1 MRREMVAPRRRR
13 RRIAFQPRP
22 WMLPLVWGLVT
33 LLGGLVLMLPISS
46 ERREWTS
53 PVDALFTSTSA
64 VCVTGLTR
72 FDTAE
77 HWSGFGEAVIA
88 VLMQAG
94 GLGVT
99 MYAGALLLLVGG
111 RLGMRGREFFSMELS
126 DVGEH
131 DLVRLMRRV
140 LLFTGAVEIGTF
152 LLIAPWFVFH
162 GDGVGGLWKA
172 LFTSL
177 SAFNNA
183 GFDLQGG
190 GQSFIGEVEAP
201 YLLFVLGLCAF
212 LGSLSFVTAFNL
224 RLPRRQWSL
233 DTRLTAIG
241 MFGFLGA
248 GILLLII
255 EEGLLGGVLS
265 GLNPLHQFVNAFFL
279 SVNARTTGMTAVD
292 MSLLDDSTTAALL
305 LFMFVGGAS
314 TSTASGIK
322 VGSFMVAM
330 VALVSAVRGRQTAT
344 AFNREIPE
352 AIVLRAI
359 AVTILGFFTLGAGVW
374 LLELTDNVEFLSAI
388 FEVTSAFGNV
398 GWSQGV
404 TGGLTD
410 AGAFVIIGLMFVG
423 RLGPMYVALSVPDR
437 PITRYR
443 YPRGSVRIG

>member
-1 MRREMVAPRRRR
+1 MRREVVRPGRRRR
-13 RRIAFQPRP
+13 RWSFRPRP
-22 WMLPLVWGLVT
+22 WMIPATFAVVIAIGAV
-33 LLGGLVLMLPISS
+33 VLMLPVSS
-46 ERREWTS
+46 QSGEWTH

-64 VCVTGLTR
+64 VCVTGLVR

-77 HWSGFGEAVIA
+77 HWSAFGEAVIA
-88 VLMQAG
+88 VLLQAG

-99 MYAGALLLLVGG
+99 MYAGALLLIFGG
-111 RLGMRGREFFSMELS
+111 RLGLRGREFFSMELS
-126 DVGEH
+126 DVTEH
-131 DLVRLMRRV
+131 DLVRLLRRV
-140 LLFTGAVEIGTF
+140 MLFTAAVELTAF
-152 LLIAPWFVFH
+152 LLLVPWFVV
-162 GDGVGGLWKA
+162 DGAGLGALWKA

-190 GQSFIGEVEAP
+190 GTSFIGQASSP
-201 YLLFVLGLCAF
+201 YLLLVLGTCAF
-212 LGSLSFVTAFNL
+212 LGSLSFLTAFNMRMPL
-224 RLPRRQWSL
+224 RRWTL

-248 GILLLII
+248 GIVLLLLA
-255 EEGLLGGVLS
+255 EAARDGVLS
-265 GLNPLHQFVNAFFL
+265 GLHPLHQAVNAFFL
-279 SVNARTTGMTAVD
+279 SVNARTTGMSTVD
-292 MSLLDDSTTAALL
+292 LALLDDATAAALL

-330 VALVSAVRGRQTAT
+330 VALHSALRGRRTAS
-344 AFNREIPE
+344 AFGREIPE

-359 AVTILGFFTLGAGVW
+359 AVTIVGFFTLGAGVW
-374 LLELTDNVEFLSAI
+374 LVGVTDDLDFLTVL

-398 GWSQGV
+398 GWSQGA
-404 TGGLTD
+404 TPQLSH
-410 AGAFVIIGLMFVG
+410 AGALVIVGLMFFG
-423 RLGPMYVALSVPDR
+423 RLAPMYIALSVPDR